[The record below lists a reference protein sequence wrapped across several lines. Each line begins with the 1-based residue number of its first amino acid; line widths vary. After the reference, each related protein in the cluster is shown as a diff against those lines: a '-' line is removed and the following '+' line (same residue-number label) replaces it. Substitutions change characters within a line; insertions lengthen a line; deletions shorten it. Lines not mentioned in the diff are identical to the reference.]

1 MTRLSGKTALITG
14 GTSGIGLATAELFV
28 KEGAEVIITGQNQ
41 ERLNQAV
48 SAIGHRVT
56 GLLVNQTD
64 TNDAKS
70 IANQVKA
77 RFEALD
83 ILFLN
88 AGVTMPAATNDER
101 EERFDE
107 QMTINLKAPFF
118 IMQNLAPLMR
128 SGSSV
133 IANTS
138 CLDQMGIPG
147 MAVYAATKAGLRSL
161 VRTWAAEFVGHKI
174 RVNAIAPGPINT
186 PIYGKLGFTAEALQ
200 EMATDI
206 QSKVPMGRFGNPEEI
221 AKAVLFL
228 ASDESSYMLG
238 EEIVVDG
245 GWAAL

>member
-88 AGVTMPAATNDER
+88 AGVTMPAATNDES

-161 VRTWAAEFVGHKI
+161 VRTWAAEFVGRKI

-200 EMATDI
+200 AMATDI

-238 EEIVVDG
+238 EEIIVDG

>member
-1 MTRLSGKTALITG
+1 MARLSGKTALITG
-14 GTSGIGLATAELFV
+14 GTSGIGLATAELFII
-28 KEGAEVIITGQNQ
+28 EGAEVIITGQNQ

-48 SAIGHRVT
+48 STIGHRAI

-88 AGVTMPAATNDER
+88 AGVTMPAATNDES
-101 EERFDE
+101 EDRFDE

-118 IMQNLAPLMR
+118 IMQTLAPLMR

-138 CLDQMGIPG
+138 CLDRMGMPG

-161 VRTWAAEFVGHKI
+161 VRTWAAEFIERKI

-186 PIYGKLGFTAEALQ
+186 PIYDKLGFTAEALQ
-200 EMATDI
+200 AMATDI

-238 EEIVVDG
+238 EEIIVDG
-245 GWAAL
+245 GWSAL

>member
-88 AGVTMPAATNDER
+88 AGVTMPAATNDESK
-101 EERFDE
+101 ERFDE

-138 CLDQMGIPG
+138 CLDQMGMPG

-161 VRTWAAEFVGHKI
+161 VRSWAAEFVGRKI

-200 EMATDI
+200 AMATDI